1 MDTNVHFEAFLVA
14 TVNLKPWK
22 LGQLDTR
29 VQAIVNAIQNDSVLG
44 SMYKEHIPQG
54 SWAHETIIDPV
65 GMFDE
70 FDADFLLHLE
80 VDDDWVEDPGRYL
93 RELRAAFKRSS
104 TYKDKVRKK
113 NRCVRIGYAKSC
125 HVDVVPHLTLSDGR
139 QVIINYQTNDF
150 EDTDPAGFTQWMK
163 ERDDLTGGNLRKVI
177 RLMKYLRDFK
187 NTFDCKSVILTN
199 LLAGRVQP
207 FYVAD
212 RYADIPTT
220 LVSLLTDLDT
230 WLDGYNTMPL
240 LDDPSCPGTSFNH
253 RWTEAKYQTFK
264 AMIKKY
270 AGWAREAA
278 EADNEDDAILAW
290 QKLFGSEFVAQE
302 VKLAKSSLL
311 ASARHAVAKTFDPPA
326 PGEEFI
332 EQEGYPFSPRYAAS
346 IDARVMELYGAKAQS
361 IRSHGALRRRLRL
374 RFTLK
379 TDAPGPFEVIWK
391 VRNRGEAASRAGD
404 LRGKLIAQNGNNR
417 TRYED
422 TKYPGRHFIE
432 VYVVQNGRVVASD
445 HHEVHIR

>member
-1 MDTNVHFEAFLVA
+1 MNTNAHFEAFLET
-14 TVNLKPWK
+14 TVNLKEWK
-22 LGQLDTR
+22 LGQLDSR
-29 VQAIVNAIQNDSVLG
+29 VQAIVNAVQNDAVVGPL
-44 SMYKEHIPQG
+44 YKEHIPQG
-54 SWAHETIIDPV
+54 SWAHQTIIDPV
-65 GMFDE
+65 GVFDE

-80 VDDDWVEDPGRYL
+80 VDDEWVLDPGRYL

-104 TYKDKVRKK
+104 TYKDMVRKK

-150 EDTDPAGFTQWMK
+150 EETDPAGFTQWIR

-199 LLAGRVQP
+199 LIAGRVQP
-207 FYVAD
+207 YHLAD

-220 LVSLLTDLDT
+220 LVSLLSDLDT
-230 WLDGYNTMPL
+230 WLDGYDEMPL

-264 AMIKKY
+264 SMIKKY
-270 AGWAREAA
+270 AGWACEAA
-278 EADNEDDAILAW
+278 AADDEDTAIAAW

-311 ASARHAVAKTFDPPA
+311 ASARQRIAKSLDTPA

-332 EQEGYPFSPRYAAS
+332 EQRGYLFSPRYAAT
-346 IDARVMELYGAKAQS
+346 IDARVMELYGARAQS
-361 IRSHGALRRRLRL
+361 IRADGALRRGLRL
-374 RFTLK
+374 KFTLK
-379 TDAPGPFEVIWK
+379 TDTVGPFEVIWK
-391 VRNRGEAASRAGD
+391 VRNRGQAAAQAGD
-404 LRGKLIAQNGNNR
+404 LRGKLIAGDSR
-417 TRYED
+417 TRYEN
-422 TKYPGRHFIE
+422 TKYPGRHYIE
-432 VYVVQNGRVVASD
+432 AYVVQNGRVVASD
-445 HHEVHIR
+445 HHEVHIK